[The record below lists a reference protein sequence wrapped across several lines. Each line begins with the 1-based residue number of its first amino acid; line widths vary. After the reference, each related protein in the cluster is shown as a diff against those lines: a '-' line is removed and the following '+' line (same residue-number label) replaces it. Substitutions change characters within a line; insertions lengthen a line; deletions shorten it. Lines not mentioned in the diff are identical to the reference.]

1 MDYYRFNEE
10 VNKKYNI
17 LKNECKMLTINE
29 IIGRFDIEHILKVM
43 EASMKIKNA
52 NKLLNESRYRKYFN
66 DENNW

>member
-10 VNKKYNI
+10 VNKKYQL
-17 LKNECKMLTINE
+17 LKDECKMLTINE
-29 IIGRFDIEHILKVM
+29 IINRFDVEHILKVM